1 MHFYSFLLH
10 YTCILI
16 IVYRH
21 YIIFLATSPWRI
33 PLFFG
38 WKCFQSY
45 SYLSNNKLRIKKN
58 SPPLQAPLS
67 TSVNHFKLHI
77 WATNSAFSNN
87 DPPDQRS
94 RWNVE
99 KALFLLLRRNFHSV
113 LKQFSFSLSHLWF
126 PKTTFPTLKATR
138 TVTPRGI
145 LVWHTLA
152 LCSRAANGWHN

>member
-1 MHFYSFLLH
+1 MIPLQFEDLSRMQNQYLCIIYSFQTVYKTFLEEYAVLFFFLLH

-21 YIIFLATSPWRI
+21 CIIFLATSPWRI

-99 KALFLLLRRNFHSV
+99 KALFLLLRRN
-113 LKQFSFSLSHLWF
+113 SFSLS
-126 PKTTFPTLKATR
+126 
-138 TVTPRGI
+138 
-145 LVWHTLA
+145 
-152 LCSRAANGWHN
+152 S

>member
-1 MHFYSFLLH
+1 MIPLQFEDLSRMQNQYLYIIYSFHTVYKTFSGGVCIFILFFFIIH
-10 YTCILI
+10 VCILI

-21 YIIFLATSPWRI
+21 CIIFLATSPWRI
-33 PLFFG
+33 SLFFG

-77 WATNSAFSNN
+77 WATYSAFSNN

-99 KALFLLLRRNFHSV
+99 KALFLLLRRN
-113 LKQFSFSLSHLWF
+113 SFSLS
-126 PKTTFPTLKATR
+126 
-138 TVTPRGI
+138 
-145 LVWHTLA
+145 
-152 LCSRAANGWHN
+152 S

>member
-1 MHFYSFLLH
+1 MIPLQFEDLSRMQNQYLYIIYSFH
-10 YTCILI
+10 TVYKTFSGGVCIFI
-16 IVYRH
+16 
-21 YIIFLATSPWRI
+21 
-33 PLFFG
+33 LFFFIIHVF
-38 WKCFQSY
+38 WLSYTAIALYSWQHLLEEFHYFSAENCFQSY

-99 KALFLLLRRNFHSV
+99 KALFLLFRRN
-113 LKQFSFSLSHLWF
+113 SFSLS
-126 PKTTFPTLKATR
+126 
-138 TVTPRGI
+138 
-145 LVWHTLA
+145 
-152 LCSRAANGWHN
+152 S

>member
-1 MHFYSFLLH
+1 MIPLQFEDLSRMQNQYLYIIYSFHTVYKTFSGGVCIFYSFLLH

-58 SPPLQAPLS
+58 SPPLQAPLP

-99 KALFLLLRRNFHSV
+99 KALFLLLRRN
-113 LKQFSFSLSHLWF
+113 SFSLS
-126 PKTTFPTLKATR
+126 
-138 TVTPRGI
+138 
-145 LVWHTLA
+145 
-152 LCSRAANGWHN
+152 S

>member
-1 MHFYSFLLH
+1 MVWFLYNLKTWVVCKISISTSYIPFIQCIKPFGRSMHFYFFLLH

-21 YIIFLATSPWRI
+21 CIIFLATSPWRI

-99 KALFLLLRRNFHSV
+99 KALFLLLRRN
-113 LKQFSFSLSHLWF
+113 SFSLS
-126 PKTTFPTLKATR
+126 
-138 TVTPRGI
+138 
-145 LVWHTLA
+145 
-152 LCSRAANGWHN
+152 S